1 MEFLVEL
8 VLQLLVELLTN
19 LAGRPFRS
27 RPSPPILTALGYC
40 TLGAAVGLLSVISWP
55 ASASSPLALRL
66 LTLILVPLLTGLAFA
81 ALGAWRRRRGHEPD
95 RLERFVY
102 AWLFAVALAL
112 VRFFRAE

>member
-27 RPSPPILTALGYC
+27 RSSPPILIALGYG
-40 TLGAAVGLLSVISWP
+40 TLGAAVGLVSVIFWP
-55 ASASSPLALRL
+55 TSASSPLALRL

-95 RLERFVY
+95 RLERFFY
-102 AWLFAVALAL
+102 AWLFAVAIAL
-112 VRFFRAE
+112 VRFIWAK